1 MLKQVAGMDNSAQEK
16 AQQNANAV
24 LSMVQSR
31 FCLIRLSN
39 EIRILDKNEVL
50 ESQSGKSQ
58 RDINFYKKAD
68 GELLIKRYLE
78 TLPHPS
84 DTKKVINQFWINP
97 NTFMYD
103 AVAFSPLS
111 LPATTLNY
119 WVGHTANPKAGK
131 WSQIISFLYEVICD
145 HDEEVFNY
153 LMHYIAHMLQKPEEK
168 PGIMIVMLGAQGTGK
183 GAFFTL
189 MRRIWSK
196 TTLQVSDVDQVIGRF
211 NASLERNYIILMDE
225 ALFAGDKKSIEKLK
239 SLITESRIGIE
250 QKYQPAHSI
259 DSYHRFFAASNNSHF
274 AQIDRDDRRFLFL
287 RVSSEFQG
295 NTEYYKALFNAIND
309 DAVINAMVHKLLQ
322 TNLSTYNV
330 TSRPKTKEHL
340 KQKIQSLSGFDRYWY
355 EVLGRGTIC
364 GGVLLDEKNP
374 KFSQWPIFIPTHQLV
389 DNYRNNDKNAERYQ
403 TIQTQTIAEKFE
415 KLCPSA
421 TQGRHAKPSHYSK
434 SSVQV
439 RGYHLPTLNIA
450 RREFEVAIG
459 GNVDWDWSAEELPTE
474 AAPPDKACSEGVS
487 AADQKDLANV

>member
-39 EIRILDKNEVL
+39 EIRILDKNEVS

-78 TLPHPS
+78 TLPYPS

-119 WVGHTANPKAGK
+119 WVGHTANPKVGK
-131 WSQIISFLYEVICD
+131 WSKIIRFLYEVICD

-250 QKYQPAHSI
+250 QKYQPSHSI

-287 RVSSEFQG
+287 RVSSKFQG
-295 NTEYYKALFNAIND
+295 NTEYYKELFNAIND
-309 DAVINAMVHKLLQ
+309 DTTINAMVHKLLQ
-322 TNLSTYNV
+322 TNLSTYTV

-355 EVLGRGTIC
+355 EILCNGNIPTLNDPYNI
-364 GGVLLDEKNP
+364 P
-374 KFSQWPIFIPTHQLV
+374 TQSTWPIFIPTHQLV
-389 DNYRNNDKNAERYQ
+389 ANYRNKDKNAERYR

-421 TQGRHAKPSHYSK
+421 TQGRHRQHNN
-434 SSVQV
+434 QE
-439 RGYHLPTLNIA
+439 RGYHLPTLDIA

-459 GNVDWDWSAEELPTE
+459 GNVDWDWGAEELPTE
-474 AAPPDKACSEGVS
+474 AAPPDEACSDGVS